1 MQIFCLAK
9 FHLSFGEEERRHLLL
24 VPGLK
29 RVGFCWVS
37 FIYILGYFW
46 VIRIFISLSVI
57 YEDKR
62 EKLTKQQ
69 FWALRYKK
77 GTDRGKRRLKY
88 TDLVKDGLKNGYF
101 IVFLILIWATLSSST
116 GESGVE
122 IYWF

>member
-1 MQIFCLAK
+1 MS
-9 FHLSFGEEERRHLLL
+9 HGPTGEVRLKLERDWGSH
-24 VPGLK
+24 VNK
-29 RVGFCWVS
+29 DDEM
-37 FIYILGYFW
+37 
-46 VIRIFISLSVI
+46 I